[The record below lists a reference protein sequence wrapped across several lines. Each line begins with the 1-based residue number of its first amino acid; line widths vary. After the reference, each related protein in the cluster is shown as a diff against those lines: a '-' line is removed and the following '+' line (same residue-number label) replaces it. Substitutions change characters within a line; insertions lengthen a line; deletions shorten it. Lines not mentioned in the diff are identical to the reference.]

1 MPRCRLALFLLL
13 AFAGTAQAQ
22 TPPAST
28 AARPPDP
35 PLRRW
40 FEFQQF
46 VLATRYRLIESSA
59 DVVTS
64 NHMQYREQ
72 IRARVNLDP
81 KKRYT
86 INGGLFAGNS
96 FIASWNN
103 LGPGTGEFDGADHYL
118 RQLYVD
124 AAPVTGLD
132 AQFGGL
138 YVTRGEVT
146 EYTSYDDDGF
156 LVGGRGSIRRP
167 KTLYLDEI
175 TVTYGTLGPSNHPN
189 LWDRWKLLD
198 DPNYTQVLGAKRFSQ
213 MVAASL
219 DYTNYESTDT
229 IRGAIAL
236 RFKPKSALSALRY
249 EQYVRTSEP
258 NSAAGFAITAE
269 RPITKWV
276 RLQGGYTTIDEHY
289 GGLNADRI
297 QRGRRF
303 YALANVPIYGPLT
316 GTIFATRALDADYS
330 LSNKVRFEAVFA
342 WDILN
347 SLRQTGVF

>member
-13 AFAGTAQAQ
+13 AFAGSAHAQ

-28 AARPPDP
+28 AARPPEP

-46 VLATRYRLIESSA
+46 VLGTRYRLIESSA
-59 DVVTS
+59 DEVTS

-86 INGGLFAGNS
+86 INAGLFSGNS
-96 FIASWNN
+96 FISSWDN
-103 LGPGTGEFDGADHYL
+103 LGPGTGDFDGDNHYL
-118 RQLYVD
+118 KQLYFD
-124 AAPVTGLD
+124 AAPSSGFD

-138 YVTRGEVT
+138 FVTRGEMT

-156 LVGGRGSIRRP
+156 LVGGRASIRYP
-167 KTLYLDEI
+167 KSLYLDEI
-175 TVTYGTLGPSNHPN
+175 TITHGTLGPSNQPN

-198 DPNYTQVLGAKRFSQ
+198 DTNYTQVLGAKRFSQ

-219 DYTNYESTDT
+219 DYTNYEDTDT

-303 YALANVPIYGPLT
+303 YAIATVPIYGPLT

-330 LSNKVRFEAVFA
+330 LSNKVRFEAVLA
-342 WDILN
+342 WDVLS

>member
-13 AFAGTAQAQ
+13 AFAGSAHAQ
-22 TPPAST
+22 TPPSST
-28 AARPPDP
+28 AAPPSEP

-46 VLATRYRLIESSA
+46 AIGTRYRYIESSA

-72 IRARVNLDP
+72 IRARFNLDS

-86 INGGLFAGNS
+86 INAGAFAGNQ
-96 FIASWNN
+96 FISSWDN
-103 LGPGTGEFDGADHYL
+103 LGPGTGDFDGADHYL
-118 RQLYVD
+118 KQLYVD
-124 AAPVTGLD
+124 AAPVKGFE

-138 YVTRGEVT
+138 YVIRGEVT
-146 EYTSYDDDGF
+146 EYVSYDDDGY
-156 LVGGRGSIRRP
+156 LVGGRASIRLP
-167 KTLYLDEI
+167 KSLYLDEI
-175 TVTYGTLGPSNHPN
+175 SVTHGHLGPSNQPN

-198 DPNYTQVLGAKRFSQ
+198 NTNYTQVLGAKRFSQ
-213 MVAASL
+213 MVSSSL
-219 DYTNYESTDT
+219 DYTHYQDTDT
-229 IRGAIAL
+229 IRGAITL
-236 RFKPKSALSALRY
+236 HFKPKAAISTLRY

-258 NSAAGFAITAE
+258 NSAAGFNLSAE

-276 RLQGGYTTIDEHY
+276 RLQGGYTTVDEHY

-303 YALANVPIYGPLT
+303 WALANVPIWGPLT
-316 GTIFATRALDADYS
+316 GTVFATRALDADYS
-330 LSNKVRFEAVFA
+330 ISNKVRFEAVLT
-342 WDILN
+342 WDVLN
-347 SLRQTGVF
+347 SLHKTGVF